1 MKNIPHLLT
10 IPALAF
16 LCIVALSACQ
26 KKDGP
31 LGPNR
36 NNPAVQT
43 LDACPFGLG
52 VRDCERGFSR
62 DSSYV
67 FEGVY
72 RDGKFYFG
80 ADKRDEMVLN
90 ITPDNQLILNV
101 FSESGNFRGVNASSS
116 SRCIDIVPD
125 GTDHTT
131 YHLRW
136 VAEGESTITLWNGE
150 GADRQEISFKA
161 TSRKEIPLEGIAF
174 RYDGSVYTFQ
184 KVIPTEHVSEGA
196 FQYMLLKKWDGKPEK
211 FDKLPVFELIG
222 PVPLNATPT
231 LLYLTQDFTA
241 NIPSEDDP
249 AYGKEVSACE
259 YNLRLYK
266 DYRWFPEYIQPPFP
280 EGYDEQ
286 NWEECPLDLQKEWQQ
301 AYLGSMLKLYPA
313 DLRERRIK
321 LWIDGVSSLS
331 VGGFGLYL
339 RSDDAGVHVN
349 EANQSASV
357 VSYLTYQ
364 MGISGIR

>member
-101 FSESGNFRGVNASSS
+101 FSESRNFRGVNASSS

-184 KVIPTEHVSEGA
+184 KVIPTEHVSEGT

-231 LLYLTQDFTA
+231 RLYLTQDFTA

-266 DYRWFPEYIQPPFP
+266 DYRWFPEYVRPALP
-280 EGYDEQ
+280 EDYPYLGDA
-286 NWEECPLDLQKEWQQ
+286 PLEIQKEWQQ
-301 AYLGSMLKLYPA
+301 KYLDSMLKVYPA
-313 DLRERRIK
+313 DLRERQIK
-321 LWIDGVSSLS
+321 FWIDGISKLRTC
-331 VGGFGLYL
+331 GFAIYL
-339 RSDDAGVHVN
+339 RSEDSHVSIN
-349 EANQSASV
+349 EENNSASV
-357 VSYLTYQ
+357 TYHTIYQ
-364 MGISGIR
+364 MGISGNK

>member
-1 MKNIPHLLT
+1 MKNIPHQLT
-10 IPALAF
+10 HPALVF
-16 LCIVALSACQ
+16 LCIFALIACQ

-36 NNPAVQT
+36 NNPAVQAH
-43 LDACPFGLG
+43 DASPFGLT

-72 RDGKFYFG
+72 RDGSFYFG
-80 ADKRDEMVLN
+80 ADKRDEMTLN
-90 ITPDNQLILNV
+90 ITQDNQVILNA
-101 FSESGNFRGVNASSS
+101 FSESGNFSGVNASSS

-131 YHLRW
+131 YHLQW

-150 GADRQEISFKA
+150 GAKRQEISFKA

-184 KVIPTEHVSEGA
+184 KVIPTEHVTEGT

-249 AYGKEVSACE
+249 AYGKEVSAHE
-259 YNLRLYK
+259 YNQRLYK
-266 DYRWFPEYIQPPFP
+266 GYRWFPEYVRPGKID
-280 EGYDEQ
+280 GYEFVSDA
-286 NWEECPLDLQKEWQQ
+286 PLAMQEKWQQ
-301 AYLGSMLKLYPA
+301 QYLESMLKVFPA

-331 VGGFGLYL
+331 TGGFGLCL
-339 RSDDAGVHVN
+339 LSDDARVHID
-349 EANQSASV
+349 EENQSASV
-357 VSYLTYQ
+357 VAYLTYQ